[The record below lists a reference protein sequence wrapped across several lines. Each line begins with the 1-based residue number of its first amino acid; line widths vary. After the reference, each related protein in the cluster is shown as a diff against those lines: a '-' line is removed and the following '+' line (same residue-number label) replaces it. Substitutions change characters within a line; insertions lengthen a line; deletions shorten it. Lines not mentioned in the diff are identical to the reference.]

1 MVYQLYRISNGVFMR
16 HWYANR
22 YLCVCVQ
29 DEEDQGREFGRGLD
43 GEESATEQTHH
54 IIIPS
59 YASWFDYNW

>member
-1 MVYQLYRISNGVFMR
+1 MLIDICV
-16 HWYANR
+16 
-22 YLCVCVQ
+22 CVCVQ